1 MKTKEVI
8 KYFFDKKY
16 FSYCTLLIVRELLH
30 CAIPHCPL
38 LQYSLFTAH
47 RPSPSLAS
55 SQPSSLVSR
64 LGSTEDLY
72 CDDELRSLATSDPV
86 NMRLL
91 DPGLAI
97 QPGDSAWPGTEPGDD
112 GGLGTSASN

>member
-1 MKTKEVI
+1 MSFQYPMFGVYKKT
-8 KYFFDKKY
+8 
-16 FSYCTLLIVRELLH
+16 
-30 CAIPHCPL
+30 
-38 LQYSLFTAH
+38 
-47 RPSPSLAS
+47 PSVS
-55 SQPSSLVSR
+55 SQPSSLVSYR

-97 QPGDSAWPGTEPGDD
+97 QPGDSAWPGTEPGDH
-112 GGLGTSASN
+112 GGLGRY

>member
-1 MKTKEVI
+1 M
-8 KYFFDKKY
+8 
-16 FSYCTLLIVRELLH
+16 
-30 CAIPHCPL
+30 
-38 LQYSLFTAH
+38 QYSLFAAH
-47 RPSPSLAS
+47 RPTPSLAS

-112 GGLGTSASN
+112 GELCSHLDIDSFGQSCAVFAPCCVTCRGH